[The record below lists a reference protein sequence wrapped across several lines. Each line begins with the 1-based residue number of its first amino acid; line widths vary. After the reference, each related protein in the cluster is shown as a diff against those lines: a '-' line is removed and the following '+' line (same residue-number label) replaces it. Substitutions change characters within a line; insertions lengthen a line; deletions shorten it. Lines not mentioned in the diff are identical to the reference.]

1 VSSLSVSPL
10 RFIVFLLVVG
20 FLAVAPAFAVDP
32 LAFPG
37 AEGFGR
43 FASGGRG
50 GDVYVVTNLNDS
62 GPGSLRDAVA
72 NRTSTTPRTVVFGV
86 SGTIY
91 LNSTLRITQGN
102 LTIAGQTAPGDGI
115 CIARYPID
123 PSNSSN
129 VIIRFLRSRLGDV
142 AGVENDAFSCRYA
155 TNIIIDHC
163 SFSWSVDETF
173 SAYDNTNFTL
183 QWSFITESLRDSVHS
198 KGAHGYGGIWGGL
211 GASFHH
217 NLMAHH
223 DSRNP
228 RFNGARTH
236 GTAGELVDMRNNV
249 IYNWRGNS
257 TYGGE
262 PTDTGL
268 PARHNMVNN
277 FYRHGPATGTGTVR
291 YRILNPSSNALSTGS
306 PYSLFH
312 VFGNHTS
319 ASSTVTANNWSGGVQ
334 GPTAAQLTAM
344 RVDTPFE
351 APFVIMQS
359 AAGAYPLVL
368 AHGGCRLPARDPID
382 TRIANEAATGT
393 VTFYG
398 SKNNYPG
405 IIDSQT
411 DVGGW
416 PALASLSAPADTD
429 ADGMPDAW
437 ESARGLNPANAADR
451 NVVDAATGY
460 TRLEQYL
467 NELAAPAF
475 PLPVVSTQPASGT
488 HALGSDFTLIVSAA
502 APADTGSLAY
512 QWYRDEVAIAGATTA
527 SYAVAA
533 AAAGDAG
540 SYRVAVSNAYGTVSS
555 AIAVV
560 TISALPPVIVTS
572 PVAVTVAPGQGAVF
586 SVVAGG
592 SPTLS
597 YQWYRGTTVLDGAT
611 SATLSLFS
619 VTSADAGDYSVVVTN
634 AYGSATSAAAALSVS
649 APVGGRIFE
658 TNFAQDTIHAAVPVV
673 TATRTNWYI
682 MGNKVATNSNVGDNP
697 ATSSVAET
705 RPFTLALNAGSTAAN
720 YQAAAVFA
728 PAPLSLAQTGSSLR
742 VTVTLATANNI
753 NLGMGLFNSGGSL
766 PHTTH
771 HSGTTAALIGGAEG
785 IDGGVRNWTG
795 YRALLTHG
803 SPAGALLTRIAQ
815 TTSEGSI
822 TNRTQDLVVPGSS
835 TASYGQPAGVSVGTV
850 TNSTTSVTPVND
862 AVYTLVLQ
870 ISRTDAD
877 QFTLSCELYDGA
889 STSGSPL
896 FSASGVTSAA
906 AARPSAV
913 TSAFDSFA
921 IGARTTNGSVPRIVM
936 SALAVDYSAPGSDV
950 APSITTQPQ
959 GLTVVQ
965 GLNASFSLSASGT
978 PAPTFQWRKNG
989 VPVAGATSSSL
1000 SLTGVQTGDA
1010 GDYTCV
1016 VSNSAGSVE
1025 SAVATLV
1032 VQVPPQI
1039 SLQPLGQTVV
1049 RGSAFTLT
1057 AGATG
1062 FPSPT
1067 FQWYRG
1073 GTVIAGATAASYAVV
1088 AAAAGD
1094 AGSYSV
1100 TVSNPAGTATSSA
1113 AVVSVLTPYQAWVLD
1128 NGLDSAGNGAPA
1140 ADAAGDGVPNLV
1152 KFALGGDPAEPGA
1165 TALPSL
1171 SRAGSTLVFVY
1182 DVKTV
1187 ALLDHVVAAEYS
1199 SNLADWSEAVHGS
1212 GGVTVSAVT
1221 IDAATRRVEVGFSQ
1235 AAPSVFVRL
1244 RVAAKP

>member
-1 VSSLSVSPL
+1 M
-10 RFIVFLLVVG
+10 RFTLNLLVAWL
-20 FLAVAPAFAVDP
+20 LAVAPSFAVVP

-72 NRTSTTPRTVVFGV
+72 NRSATTPRTVIFAV

-91 LNSTLRITQGN
+91 LNSTLRILQGN

-115 CIARYPID
+115 CLARYPID

-155 TNIIIDHC
+155 TNIIVDHC

-198 KGAHGYGGIWGGL
+198 KGPHGYGGIWGGL

-277 FYRHGPATGTGTVR
+277 YYRHGPATGTGTSR
-291 YRILNPSSNALSTGS
+291 YRILNPSPNALSTGS
-306 PYSLFH
+306 IYSLFH
-312 VFGNHTS
+312 VLGNYTS

-334 GPTAAQLTAM
+334 GPTAAELTAM
-344 RVDTPFE
+344 RVDTPFDVP
-351 APFVIMQS
+351 AVVTQP
-359 AAGAYPLVL
+359 AAGAYSLVL
-368 AHGGCRLPARDPID
+368 AHGGCRLPARDSID
-382 TRIANEAATGT
+382 TRIANEVATGT
-393 VTFYG
+393 VTYYG

-416 PALASLSAPADTD
+416 PALASLPAPTDTD
-429 ADGMPDAW
+429 ADGMPDTW
-437 ESARGLNPANAADR
+437 EIARGLNPSNPSDR
-451 NVVDAATGY
+451 NLVDASTGY
-460 TRLEQYL
+460 TRLETYL

-475 PLPVVSTQPASGT
+475 PLPVISTQPKSASL
-488 HALGSDFTLIVSAA
+488 ALGVGFTLSVSANA
-502 APADTGSLAY
+502 SADTGSLAY
-512 QWYRDEVAIAGATTA
+512 QWYRDDVALTGATTA
-527 SYAVAA
+527 SYAVATA
-533 AAAGDAG
+533 AATDAG
-540 SYRVAVSNAYGTVSS
+540 SYRVAVSNGYGTVSS

-560 TISALPPVIVTS
+560 TLVAQPPVIVTPPAS
-572 PVAVTVAPGQGAVF
+572 LTVATGQGAAF
-586 SVVAGG
+586 TVVASG
-592 SPTLS
+592 SPTLT
-597 YQWYRGTTVLDGAT
+597 YQWYRGATAITGAT
-611 SATLSLFS
+611 SATLTLAS

-634 AYGSATSAAAALSVS
+634 AYGFATSSSATLTVS
-649 APVGGRIFE
+649 APSAGRVFE
-658 TNFAQDTIHAAVPVV
+658 TTFAQDTIHAAQPVV

-682 MGNKVATNSNVGDNP
+682 MANKVATNSNVGDDIS
-697 ATSSVAET
+697 TSTVTET
-705 RPFTLALNAGSTAAN
+705 RPFTLTLNAGSTAAN
-720 YQAAAVFA
+720 YQAATVFA
-728 PAPLSLAQTGSSLR
+728 SAPLSLAQTGSSLR
-742 VTVTLATANNI
+742 VTVTLSTANNI
-753 NLGMGLFNSGGSL
+753 NLGFGLFNSGGSL

-771 HSGTTAALIGGAEG
+771 HSGTSTTTLIGGTTG
-785 IDGGVRNWTG
+785 IDGGVRNWAG
-795 YRALLTHG
+795 YCALLTHG
-803 SPAGALLTRIAQ
+803 STAASLTTRIAQ
-815 TTSEGSI
+815 TTTDGSI
-822 TNRTQDLVVPGSS
+822 TNRTQDLVVPGSAGS
-835 TASYGQPAGVSVGTV
+835 SYGQPAGISVGTV
-850 TNSTTSVTPVND
+850 TNSASSVTPVND
-862 AVYTLVLQ
+862 AVCTLVYQ

-877 QFTLSCELYDGA
+877 QFTLAYQLYDGA
-889 STSGSPL
+889 SASGTPL
-896 FSASGVTSAA
+896 FSASGVTTAT

-913 TSAFDSFA
+913 ASAFDSFA
-921 IGARTTNGSVPRIVM
+921 IGARTTNATVPRIVM
-936 SALAVDYSAPGSDV
+936 TALAVDYTAPSSDV

-959 GLTVVQ
+959 GATVVQ
-965 GLNASFSLSASGT
+965 GANATFSLSAAGT

-989 VPVAGATSSSL
+989 VAISGATSASL
-1000 SLTGVQTGDA
+1000 SFTSAQVADA

-1016 VSNSAGSVE
+1016 VSNSAGSVV

-1049 RGSAFTLT
+1049 RGSAFTLA

-1062 FPSPT
+1062 SPT
-1067 FQWYRG
+1067 PPRY
-1073 GTVIAGATAASYAVV
+1073 
-1088 AAAAGD
+1088 
-1094 AGSYSV
+1094 
-1100 TVSNPAGTATSSA
+1100 
-1113 AVVSVLTPYQAWVLD
+1113 
-1128 NGLDSAGNGAPA
+1128 
-1140 ADAAGDGVPNLV
+1140 
-1152 KFALGGDPAEPGA
+1152 
-1165 TALPSL
+1165 
-1171 SRAGSTLVFVY
+1171 
-1182 DVKTV
+1182 
-1187 ALLDHVVAAEYS
+1187 H
-1199 SNLADWSEAVHGS
+1199 
-1212 GGVTVSAVT
+1212 
-1221 IDAATRRVEVGFSQ
+1221 
-1235 AAPSVFVRL
+1235 
-1244 RVAAKP
+1244 